1 MFGFYRFAAV
11 SPILKVAD
19 TAFNT
24 EEIIKSAKAAV
35 SNGAAF
41 VVFPELCITGYTCS
55 DLFHQELLLQNST
68 RALLKI
74 AESFKD
80 SDAVIAVGLPL
91 RLFGRLYNCAAF
103 VQRGRVVAITPKI
116 HLPNQRE
123 FYEKRHF
130 SSGRDLLRGACGAS
144 AGNAAGAVTCTI
156 EGVGEVPITN
166 FFTVKG
172 RGTSSAV
179 DGCTSTANCASDN
192 DTCVVNDNGSEV
204 RIGVELCEDLWTPAP
219 PSGELALAGANVIV
233 NLSASD
239 ALVGKC
245 DYRRN
250 LVMNQSARCM
260 AAYVYAS
267 AGVHESTTDMVFSGH
282 LMVAENGSM
291 IAESKPF
298 SRETEI
304 VYADIDVER
313 LNMQRL
319 SEGSFHDFDSRSF
332 YARAATFDG
341 LRACDALQYR
351 FVSPMPFVPGSPETR
366 DQSCTEIFSI
376 QCAGLAKR
384 LEASQSKRAV
394 IGLSGGL
401 DSTLALLVVAETF
414 KLLKRPALEILALT
428 MPGFGTTNRTKN
440 NAVELAKLLGVELRT
455 VDIQKA
461 CLQHFDDIGHDPQKL
476 DVTYE
481 NVQARER
488 TQILMDIANSVG
500 GIVIGTGDL
509 SEIALGWSTYN
520 ADHMSMYAVNC
531 DIPKTLV
538 RHIVSWYADK
548 SVAHLET
555 REDTAHLEACR
566 KTALFETGENVAHL
580 DSIASAQSSNMA
592 SLAEVLRDILDTPV
606 SPELLPA
613 DNNGQIAQKTESILG
628 AYEIHDFFLYH
639 FAKYGATPEKLLFL
653 AKYAFAG
660 KFSDE
665 EIEKALTVFV
675 RRFFTQQFKRSCI
688 PDGPKVG
695 TISLSPRADWRMP
708 SDASF
713 ADWL

>member
-1 MFGFYRFAAV
+1 MFRFYRFACV
-11 SPILKVAD
+11 STVLKVAD
-19 TAFNT
+19 TAYNT
-24 EEIIKSAKAAV
+24 EEIIKSAKIAA

-68 RALLKI
+68 HALVRIADALK
-74 AESFKD
+74 E

-91 RLFGRLYNCAAF
+91 RIYGRLYNCAAF
-103 VQRGRVVAITPKI
+103 VQHGRVVAITPKI

-144 AGNAAGAVTCTI
+144 AGSAASIVKCAI
-156 EGVGEVPITN
+156 EGAGEVPVTN
-166 FFTVKG
+166 FITVKG
-172 RGTSSAV
+172 A
-179 DGCTSTANCASDN
+179 
-192 DTCVVNDNGSEV
+192 GSEV

-239 ALVGKC
+239 ALVGKR

-282 LMVAENGSM
+282 LMIAENGSM
-291 IAESKPF
+291 LAESRPF

-304 VYADIDVER
+304 VYADVDVER

-319 SEGSFHDFDSRSF
+319 SEGSFQDFDSRAII
-332 YARAATFDG
+332 ARAATLDC
-341 LRACDALQYR
+341 LRGCDTLQFRY
-351 FVSPMPFVPGSPETR
+351 VSPTPFVPGNTETR
-366 DQSCTEIFSI
+366 DTSCTEIFNI

-384 LEASQSKRAV
+384 LEATCSKRAV

-414 KLLKRPALEILALT
+414 KLLNRPAKEILALT
-428 MPGFGTTNRTKN
+428 MPGFGTTHRTRN

-461 CLQHFDDIGHDPQKL
+461 CLQHFADIGHDPQKL

-488 TQILMDIANSVG
+488 TQILMDIANSEG

-538 RHIVSWYADK
+538 RHIVSWYADRAVQNLYQTGAE
-548 SVAHLET
+548 SIPNQTGTHLET
-555 REDTAHLEACR
+555 RKKGAE
-566 KTALFETGENVAHL
+566 
-580 DSIASAQSSNMA
+580 
-592 SLAEVLRDILDTPV
+592 LAAVLRDILDTPV

-613 DNNGQIAQKTESILG
+613 DSSGQIVQKTECILG
-628 AYEIHDFFLYH
+628 AYELHDFFLYH
-639 FAKYGATPEKLLFL
+639 FAKYGAAPEKLRYL
-653 AKYAFAG
+653 AKYAFANRHT
-660 KFSDE
+660 DE
-665 EIEKALTVFV
+665 EIDKALAVFI

-708 SDASF
+708 SDASCS
-713 ADWL
+713 DWT

>member
-24 EEIIKSAKAAV
+24 EEIIKSAKIAV

-55 DLFHQELLLQNST
+55 DLFHQELLLQNSS

-91 RLFGRLYNCAAF
+91 RMLGRLYNCAAF
-103 VQRGRVVAITPKI
+103 VQRGKLIAVTPKI

-144 AGNAAGAVTCTI
+144 AGNGAGAVMCTI
-156 EGVGEVPITN
+156 DGVGEVPVTN
-166 FFTVKG
+166 FFTVKEC
-172 RGTSSAV
+172 GTSSAV
-179 DGCTSTANCASDN
+179 DGCASVDGADAANCG
-192 DTCVVNDNGSEV
+192 GSEV
-204 RIGVELCEDLWTPAP
+204 RIGVELCEDLWTPMP

-239 ALVGKC
+239 ALVGKR

-282 LMVAENGSM
+282 LMIAENGSM
-291 IAESKPF
+291 IAENKPF

-304 VYADIDVER
+304 VYADVDVER

-319 SEGSFHDFDSRSF
+319 SEGSFQDFDSRSF
-332 YARAATFDG
+332 YARAASFEC
-341 LRACDALQYR
+341 LHPLEKLQYR
-351 FVSPMPFVPGSPETR
+351 FVSPMPFVPGSQETR
-366 DQSCTEIFSI
+366 DQSCTEIFNI

-384 LEASQSKRAV
+384 LEASHSKRAV

-414 KLLKRPALEILALT
+414 KLLDRPASEILALT
-428 MPGFGTTNRTKN
+428 MPGFGTTKRTKN
-440 NAVELAKLLGVELRT
+440 NAVELAKLLGVELCT

-488 TQILMDIANSVG
+488 TQILMDIANSEG

-538 RHIVSWYADK
+538 RHIVNWYADRANFFVENK
-548 SVAHLET
+548 TAAANAAVSTAAGDAADLFAANENAAHL
-555 REDTAHLEACR
+555 AA
-566 KTALFETGENVAHL
+566 
-580 DSIASAQSSNMA
+580 
-592 SLAEVLRDILDTPV
+592 VLRDILDTPV

-639 FAKYGATPEKLLFL
+639 FAKYGASPEKLLFL

-660 KFSDE
+660 KFTDE
-665 EIEKALTVFV
+665 AIEKALAVFV

-713 ADWL
+713 TDWLK

>member
-1 MFGFYRFAAV
+1 MFGFYRFACV
-11 SPILKVAD
+11 SPVLKVAD
-19 TAFNT
+19 TAYNT
-24 EEIIKSAKAAV
+24 EEIIRSAKIAA

-68 RALLKI
+68 RSLLKI
-74 AESFKD
+74 AESLKD
-80 SDAVIAVGLPL
+80 CDAVIAVGLPF
-91 RLFGRLYNCAAF
+91 RIFGRLYNCAAF
-103 VQRGRVVAITPKI
+103 VQRGKVIAVTPKI

-130 SSGRDLLRGACGAS
+130 SSGRDLLCGV
-144 AGNAAGAVTCTI
+144 AGNGCAPLRCLI
-156 EGVGEVPITN
+156 EGTGEVPITN
-166 FFTVKG
+166 FITVKG
-172 RGTSSAV
+172 SAS
-179 DGCTSTANCASDN
+179 CNS
-192 DTCVVNDNGSEV
+192 GSEV

-239 ALVGKC
+239 ALVGKR

-282 LMVAENGSM
+282 LMIAENGSM
-291 IAESKPF
+291 LAESKPF

-304 VYADIDVER
+304 VYADVDVER

-319 SEGSFHDFDSRSF
+319 SEGSFQDFDSRAII
-332 YARAATFDG
+332 ARVATLDG
-341 LRACDALQYR
+341 LRACDTLQYR
-351 FVSPMPFVPGSPETR
+351 FVSPTPFVPGNIETR
-366 DQSCTEIFSI
+366 DVSCTEIFNI

-384 LEASQSKRAV
+384 LEATRSKRAV

-414 KLLKRPALEILALT
+414 KLLNRPAKEILALT
-428 MPGFGTTNRTKN
+428 MPGFGTTKRTKN

-461 CLQHFDDIGHDPQKL
+461 CRQHFNDIGHDPQKL

-488 TQILMDIANSVG
+488 TQILMDIANSEG

-538 RHIVSWYADK
+538 RHIVSWYADR
-548 SVAHLET
+548 SAHLESC
-555 REDTAHLEACR
+555 ENGA
-566 KTALFETGENVAHL
+566 ALA
-580 DSIASAQSSNMA
+580 A
-592 SLAEVLRDILDTPV
+592 VLKDVLDTPV

-613 DNNGQIAQKTESILG
+613 DSSGQIAQKTESILG
-628 AYEIHDFFLYH
+628 AYELHDFFLYH
-639 FAKYGATPEKLLFL
+639 FAKYGASPEKLRYL
-653 AKYAFAG
+653 AKYAFNVQHT
-660 KFSDE
+660 DE
-665 EIEKALTVFV
+665 EIDKALAVFI

-708 SDASF
+708 SDAS
-713 ADWL
+713 ASDWI

>member
-24 EEIIKSAKAAV
+24 EEIIKSANIAV

-55 DLFHQELLLQNST
+55 DLFHQELLLQNSS

-130 SSGRDLLRGACGAS
+130 SSGRDLLRGACGAV
-144 AGNAAGAVTCTI
+144 GNAAGAVKCAI
-156 EGVGEVPITN
+156 EGVGEVPVTN
-166 FFTVKG
+166 FFMVK
-172 RGTSSAV
+172 
-179 DGCTSTANCASDN
+179 
-192 DTCVVNDNGSEV
+192 GSEV
-204 RIGVELCEDLWTPAP
+204 RVGVELCEDLWTPAP
-219 PSGELALAGANVIV
+219 PSGELALAGANVVV

-239 ALVGKC
+239 TLVGKR

-260 AAYVYAS
+260 AAYVSAS
-267 AGVHESTTDMVFSGH
+267 AGVHESTIDMFFSGH

-304 VYADIDVER
+304 VYADVDVER

-319 SEGSFHDFDSRSF
+319 SEGSFQDFDSCSF
-332 YARAATFDG
+332 YARAASFEG
-341 LRACDALQYR
+341 LRPLEKLQYR
-351 FVSPMPFVPGSPETR
+351 FVSPMPFVPGSIETR
-366 DQSCTEIFSI
+366 DQSCTEIFNI

-384 LEASQSKRAV
+384 LEASHSKRAV

-414 KLLKRPALEILALT
+414 KLLNRQASEILALT
-428 MPGFGTTNRTKN
+428 MPGFGTTKRTKN

-461 CLQHFDDIGHDPQKL
+461 CLQHFNDIGHDPQKL

-538 RHIVSWYADK
+538 RHIVSWYADRAQDFVA
-548 SVAHLET
+548 STAVGNAAHL
-555 REDTAHLEACR
+555 AA
-566 KTALFETGENVAHL
+566 
-580 DSIASAQSSNMA
+580 
-592 SLAEVLRDILDTPV
+592 VLRDILDTPV

-660 KFSDE
+660 KFTDE
-665 EIEKALTVFV
+665 EIEKALAVFV

-713 ADWL
+713 ADWI

>member
-1 MFGFYRFAAV
+1 MFGFYRFACV
-11 SPILKVAD
+11 SPVLKVAD
-19 TAFNT
+19 TAYNT
-24 EEIIKSAKAAV
+24 EEIIRSAKIAA

-41 VVFPELCITGYTCS
+41 VVFPELCITGYTCG

-68 RALLKI
+68 RALVRIADALK
-74 AESFKD
+74 E

-91 RLFGRLYNCAAF
+91 RIFGRLYNCAAF
-103 VQRGRVVAITPKI
+103 VQHGRIVAITPKI
-116 HLPNQRE
+116 HMPNQRE

-130 SSGRDLLRGACGAS
+130 SSGRDLLRGTRDVS
-144 AGNAAGAVTCTI
+144 AGNSAVVVTCFI
-156 EGVGEVPITN
+156 EGAGEVPVTN
-166 FFTVKG
+166 FITVRG
-172 RGTSSAV
+172 R
-179 DGCTSTANCASDN
+179 ASDN
-192 DTCVVNDNGSEV
+192 SNCVSCSDGSEV
-204 RIGVELCEDLWTPAP
+204 RVGVELCEDLWTSAP

-239 ALVGKC
+239 ALVGKR

-282 LMVAENGSM
+282 LMIAENGSM
-291 IAESKPF
+291 LAESRAF

-304 VYADIDVER
+304 VYADVDVER

-319 SEGSFHDFDSRSF
+319 SEGSFQDFDSRAII
-332 YARAATFDG
+332 ARAATLDN
-341 LRACDALQYR
+341 LHACDTLQYR
-351 FVSPMPFVPGSPETR
+351 YVSSTPFVPGNTEIR
-366 DQSCTEIFSI
+366 DTSCTEIFNI

-384 LEASQSKRAV
+384 LEATRSKRAV

-414 KLLKRPALEILALT
+414 KLLNRPAKEILALT
-428 MPGFGTTNRTKN
+428 MPGFGTTNRTRN
-440 NAVELAKLLGVELRT
+440 NAVELAKLLGVELST
-455 VDIQKA
+455 VDLQKA
-461 CLQHFDDIGHDPQKL
+461 CLQHFADIGHDPQKL

-488 TQILMDIANSVG
+488 TQILMDIANSEG

-538 RHIVSWYADK
+538 RHIVRWYADRAIHNP
-548 SVAHLET
+548 SET
-555 REDTAHLEACR
+555 GAELSPSETGTHLEAR
-566 KTALFETGENVAHL
+566 EKGAE
-580 DSIASAQSSNMA
+580 
-592 SLAEVLRDILDTPV
+592 LAAVLRDILDTPV

-613 DNNGQIAQKTESILG
+613 DSSGQIAQKTESILG
-628 AYEIHDFFLYH
+628 AYELHDFFLYH
-639 FAKYGATPEKLLFL
+639 FAKYGAAPEKLRYL
-653 AKYAFAG
+653 AKYAFKG
-660 KFSDE
+660 KHTDE
-665 EIEKALTVFV
+665 EIDKALAVFL

-708 SDASF
+708 SDASCN
-713 ADWL
+713 DWA

>member
-1 MFGFYRFAAV
+1 MFGFYRFACV
-11 SPILKVAD
+11 SPVLKVAD
-19 TAFNT
+19 TAYNT
-24 EEIIKSAKAAV
+24 EEIIRSAKIAA

-68 RALLKI
+68 QALLKI
-74 AESFKD
+74 AEALKD

-91 RLFGRLYNCAAF
+91 RIFGRLYNCAAF
-103 VQRGRVVAITPKI
+103 VQRGKVIAVTPKI

-130 SSGRDLLRGACGAS
+130 SSGRDLLRGD
-144 AGNAAGAVTCTI
+144 AGNGCAPLRCFI
-156 EGVGEVPITN
+156 EGAGEVPITN
-166 FFTVKG
+166 FITVKG
-172 RGTSSAV
+172 G
-179 DGCTSTANCASDN
+179 ASCN
-192 DTCVVNDNGSEV
+192 SGSEV

-219 PSGELALAGANVIV
+219 PSGKLALAGANVIV

-239 ALVGKC
+239 ALVGKR

-282 LMVAENGSM
+282 LMIAENGSM
-291 IAESKPF
+291 LTESKPF

-304 VYADIDVER
+304 VYADVDVER

-319 SEGSFHDFDSRSF
+319 SEGSFQDFDSRAII
-332 YARAATFDG
+332 ARAATLEC
-341 LRACDALQYR
+341 LRDCDTLQYR
-351 FVSPMPFVPGSPETR
+351 FVSPTPFVPGSTETR
-366 DQSCTEIFSI
+366 DVSCTEIFNI

-384 LEASQSKRAV
+384 LEATRSKRAV

-401 DSTLALLVVAETF
+401 DSTLALLVVAKTF
-414 KLLKRPALEILALT
+414 KLLNRPAKEILALT
-428 MPGFGTTNRTKN
+428 MPGFGTTNRTRN

-461 CLQHFDDIGHDPQKL
+461 CLQHFADIGHDPQKL

-488 TQILMDIANSVG
+488 TQILMDIANSEG

-538 RHIVSWYADK
+538 RHIVSWYADRAIHNP
-548 SVAHLET
+548 SETGAHLET
-555 REDTAHLEACR
+555 REKGA
-566 KTALFETGENVAHL
+566 ALA
-580 DSIASAQSSNMA
+580 A
-592 SLAEVLRDILDTPV
+592 VLRDILDTPV

-613 DNNGQIAQKTESILG
+613 DSSGQIAQKTESILG
-628 AYEIHDFFLYH
+628 AYELHDFFLYH
-639 FAKYGATPEKLLFL
+639 FAKYGASPEKLRYL
-653 AKYAFAG
+653 AKHAFANRH
-660 KFSDE
+660 SDE
-665 EIEKALTVFV
+665 EIDKALAVFI

-708 SDASF
+708 SDASVS
-713 ADWL
+713 DWL

>member
-24 EEIIKSAKAAV
+24 EEIIKSANIAV

-41 VVFPELCITGYTCS
+41 VVFPELCITGYTCG

-74 AESFKD
+74 AKAFAD

-91 RLFGRLYNCAAF
+91 RIMGRLYNCAAF
-103 VQRGRVVAITPKI
+103 LQRGRVVAITPKI

-130 SSGRDLLRGACGAS
+130 SSGRDLLRGACGTA
-144 AGNAAGAVTCTI
+144 ANGNAAGALMCAI
-156 EGVGEVPITN
+156 EGVGEVPVTN

-172 RGTSSAV
+172 RETSDAIRNCAGAANSE
-179 DGCTSTANCASDN
+179 GFANCAECD
-192 DTCVVNDNGSEV
+192 GSEV
-204 RIGVELCEDLWTPAP
+204 RVGVELCEDLWTPAP

-239 ALVGKC
+239 ALVGKR

-282 LMVAENGSM
+282 LMIAENGSM
-291 IAESKPF
+291 LAESKPF

-304 VYADIDVER
+304 VYADVDVER

-319 SEGSFHDFDSRSF
+319 SEGSFQDFDSRSF
-332 YARAATFDG
+332 YVRAASFEG
-341 LRACDALQYR
+341 LRPLEKLQYR
-351 FVSPMPFVPGSPETR
+351 FVSPTPFVPGSIETR
-366 DQSCTEIFSI
+366 DQSCTEIFNI

-384 LEASQSKRAV
+384 LEASHSNRAV

-414 KLLKRPALEILALT
+414 KLLNRSASEILALT
-428 MPGFGTTNRTKN
+428 MPGFGTTKRTKN
-440 NAVELAKLLGVELRT
+440 NAVELAELLGVELRT

-461 CLQHFDDIGHDPQKL
+461 CLQHFNDIGHDPQKL

-538 RHIVSWYADK
+538 RHIVAWYADK
-548 SVAHLET
+548 SA
-555 REDTAHLEACR
+555 AHLEAC
-566 KTALFETGENVAHL
+566 ENNAHL
-580 DSIASAQSSNMA
+580 AA
-592 SLAEVLRDILDTPV
+592 VLRDILDTPV

-613 DNNGQIAQKTESILG
+613 DNNGQISQKTESILG

-639 FAKYGATPEKLLFL
+639 FAKYGATPQKLLFL

-660 KFSDE
+660 KFTDE
-665 EIEKALTVFV
+665 EIEKALAVFV

-713 ADWL
+713 ADWAR

>member
-1 MFGFYRFAAV
+1 MFGFYRFASV

-19 TAFNT
+19 TDFNT
-24 EEIIKSAKAAV
+24 EEIIRCGKDAV
-35 SNGAAF
+35 NNGAAF

-55 DLFHQELLLQNST
+55 DLFHQELLLQKSLG
-68 RALLKI
+68 ALSRI
-74 AESFKD
+74 AEAFAD
-80 SDAVIAVGLPL
+80 TRAVIAVGLPL
-91 RLFGRLYNCAAF
+91 RMFGKLYNCAAF
-103 VQRGRVVAITPKI
+103 LQQGKLVAVTPKI

-130 SSGRDLLRGACGAS
+130 SSGRDLLQTTT
-144 AGNAAGAVTCTI
+144 AGAVMCPI
-156 EGVGEVPITN
+156 EGFGNVPVTN
-166 FFTVKG
+166 FFTVK
-172 RGTSSAV
+172 
-179 DGCTSTANCASDN
+179 D
-192 DTCVVNDNGSEV
+192 SEIRV
-204 RIGVELCEDLWTPAP
+204 GVELCEDLWTPMP

-239 ALVGKC
+239 ALVGKR
-245 DYRRN
+245 DYRRD
-250 LVMNQSARCM
+250 LVKNQSARCM
-260 AAYVYAS
+260 AAYVYSS

-282 LMVAENGSM
+282 LMIAENGSLL
-291 IAESKPF
+291 AESKPF
-298 SRETEI
+298 NRESEI
-304 VYADIDVER
+304 VYADVDVQR

-319 SEGSFHDFDSRSF
+319 SEGSFQDYDSRCV
-332 YARAATFDG
+332 YARAASFESLLPLDK
-341 LRACDALQYR
+341 LQYR
-351 FVSPMPFVPGSPETR
+351 YVSPTPFVPGSIESR
-366 DQSCTEIFSI
+366 DKSCTEIFSI

-384 LEASQSKRAV
+384 LEAAHSKHAV

-414 KLLKRPALEILALT
+414 KLLKRPASEILALT
-428 MPGFGTTNRTKN
+428 MPGFGTTKRTKS
-440 NAVELAKLLGVELRT
+440 NAVKLAELLGTELRT

-461 CLQHFDDIGHDPQKL
+461 CLQHFEDIGHDPQKL

-488 TQILMDIANSVG
+488 TQILMDIANNEG

-538 RHIVSWYADK
+538 RHIVDWYADNSGTELK
-548 SVAHLET
+548 A
-555 REDTAHLEACR
+555 
-566 KTALFETGENVAHL
+566 
-580 DSIASAQSSNMA
+580 
-592 SLAEVLRDILDTPV
+592 VLKDILDTPV

-613 DNNGQIAQKTESILG
+613 DANGQIAQKTESILG
-628 AYEIHDFFLYH
+628 AYEIHDFYLYH
-639 FAKYGATPEKLLFL
+639 FAKYGATPEKMLFL
-653 AKYAFAG
+653 AKYAFNG
-660 KFSDE
+660 KYSDE
-665 EIEKALTVFV
+665 ELEKALTVFV

-713 ADWL
+713 GSWLN

>member
-24 EEIIKSAKAAV
+24 EEIIKSANIAV

-74 AESFKD
+74 AESFAD

-91 RLFGRLYNCAAF
+91 RIMGRLYNCAAF

-123 FYEKRHF
+123 FYEKRYF
-130 SSGRDLLRGACGAS
+130 SSGRDLLREALGAS
-144 AGNAAGAVTCTI
+144 AGNVAGAVMCTI
-156 EGVGEVPITN
+156 EGVGEVPVTN

-172 RGTSSAV
+172 
-179 DGCTSTANCASDN
+179 D
-192 DTCVVNDNGSEV
+192 GSEV
-204 RIGVELCEDLWTPAP
+204 RIGVELCEDLWTPMP

-239 ALVGKC
+239 ALVGKR

-282 LMVAENGSM
+282 LMIAENGSM

-298 SRETEI
+298 SRFTEI
-304 VYADIDVER
+304 VYADVDVER

-319 SEGSFHDFDSRSF
+319 SEGSFQDFDSRSF
-332 YARAATFDG
+332 YARAASFEG
-341 LRACDALQYR
+341 LRPLEKLQYR
-351 FVSPMPFVPGSPETR
+351 FVSPMPFVPGSQETR
-366 DQSCTEIFSI
+366 DQSCTEIFNI

-384 LEASQSKRAV
+384 LDASHSKRAV

-414 KLLKRPALEILALT
+414 KLLKRPASEILALT
-428 MPGFGTTNRTKN
+428 MPGFGTTKRTKN

-488 TQILMDIANSVG
+488 TQILMDIANSEG

-538 RHIVSWYADK
+538 RHIVSWYADR
-548 SVAHLET
+548 AHDFFAVIPARHSGLRAGTLPESMNET
-555 REDTAHLEACR
+555 ATHLA
-566 KTALFETGENVAHL
+566 A
-580 DSIASAQSSNMA
+580 
-592 SLAEVLRDILDTPV
+592 VLRDILDTPV

-639 FAKYGATPEKLLFL
+639 FAKYGATPQKLLFL
-653 AKYAFAG
+653 AKYAFAD
-660 KFSDE
+660 KFTDDALK
-665 EIEKALTVFV
+665 KALAVFV

-713 ADWL
+713 ADWI

>member
-24 EEIIKSAKAAV
+24 EEIIKSANIAV

-55 DLFHQELLLQNST
+55 DLFHQELLLQNSS

-103 VQRGRVVAITPKI
+103 VQRGRVVAVTPKI

-144 AGNAAGAVTCTI
+144 AGNVAGAVTCAI

-179 DGCTSTANCASDN
+179 DGCTSDDCAEVANCD
-192 DTCVVNDNGSEV
+192 GFEV

-239 ALVGKC
+239 ALVGKR

-304 VYADIDVER
+304 IYADIDVER

-319 SEGSFHDFDSRSF
+319 SEGSFQDFDSRSY

-384 LEASQSKRAV
+384 LEASHSKRAV

-440 NAVELAKLLGVELRT
+440 NAVELAKLLGVELQT
-455 VDIQKA
+455 VSIKDA
-461 CLQHFDDIGHDPQKL
+461 CLQHFKDIGHDPQKL

-500 GIVIGTGDL
+500 GIVVGTGDL

-538 RHIVSWYADK
+538 RHIVIWYADNSLK
-548 SVAHLET
+548 FCLDA
-555 REDTAHLEACR
+555 
-566 KTALFETGENVAHL
+566 KTAMELKNVL
-580 DSIASAQSSNMA
+580 Y
-592 SLAEVLRDILDTPV
+592 DILDTPV

-639 FAKYGATPEKLLFL
+639 FAKYGATPKKLLFL

-660 KFSDE
+660 KFNDE
-665 EIEKALTVFV
+665 ELEKALAVFV
-675 RRFFTQQFKRSCI
+675 HRFFTQQFKRSCI

>member
-1 MFGFYRFAAV
+1 MFGFYRFASVA
-11 SPILKVAD
+11 PTLKVAD
-19 TAFNT
+19 TANNT
-24 EEIIKSAKAAV
+24 AEIIRCATEAV
-35 SNGAAF
+35 KNEAAF

-55 DLFHQELLLQNST
+55 DLFHQELLLKKSVESL
-68 RALLKI
+68 RKI
-74 AESFKD
+74 ADAFAD

-91 RLFGRLYNCAAF
+91 RMFGCLYNCAAF
-103 VQRGRVVAITPKI
+103 VQRGNLVAVTPKI

-130 SSGRDLLRGACGAS
+130 SSGRDLLRGALNGA
-144 AGNAAGAVTCTI
+144 APVCPVDGFGD
-156 EGVGEVPITN
+156 VPVTN
-166 FFTVKG
+166 FFTVKE
-172 RGTSSAV
+172 
-179 DGCTSTANCASDN
+179 
-192 DTCVVNDNGSEV
+192 NGSEIRV
-204 RIGVELCEDLWTPAP
+204 GVELCEDLWTAVP
-219 PSGELALAGANVIV
+219 PSGELALAGANVIL

-239 ALVGKC
+239 ALVGKY

-282 LMVAENGSM
+282 LMIAENGSM
-291 IAESKPF
+291 IAENKQF
-298 SRETEI
+298 NRESEI
-304 VYADIDVER
+304 IYADVDVER

-319 SEGSFHDFDSRSF
+319 SEGSFQDFDSRGF
-332 YARAATFDG
+332 YARAASFEN
-341 LRACDALQYR
+341 LRSIDSLKYR
-351 FVSPMPFVPGSPETR
+351 YVCPTPFVPGNIETR
-366 DQSCTEIFSI
+366 DKSCTEIFNI

-384 LEASQSKRAV
+384 LEASHSARAV

-414 KLLKRPALEILALT
+414 KLLKRPSNEILALT
-428 MPGFGTTNRTKN
+428 MPGFGTTKRTKN
-440 NAVELAKLLGVELRT
+440 NAVTLAELLGVELRT

-461 CLQHFDDIGHDPQKL
+461 CLQHFADIGHDPKTL
-476 DVTYE
+476 NVTYE

-488 TQILMDIANSVG
+488 TQILMDIANSEG

-538 RHIVSWYADK
+538 RHIVDWYADN
-548 SVAHLET
+548 S
-555 REDTAHLEACR
+555 
-566 KTALFETGENVAHL
+566 G
-580 DSIASAQSSNMA
+580 
-592 SLAEVLRDILDTPV
+592 AELKAVLKDILDTPV

-613 DNNGQIAQKTESILG
+613 DANGQIAQKTESILG
-628 AYEIHDFFLYH
+628 AYEIHDFYLYH
-639 FAKYGATPEKLLFL
+639 FAKYGAAPEKLLFL

-660 KFSDE
+660 KYSDE
-665 EIEKALTVFV
+665 ELKKALTVFV

-708 SDASF
+708 SDSSF
-713 ADWL
+713 SDWL

>member
-1 MFGFYRFAAV
+1 MFGFYRFACV
-11 SPILKVAD
+11 SPVLKVAD
-19 TAFNT
+19 TAYNT
-24 EEIIKSAKAAV
+24 EEIIRSAKIAA

-68 RALLKI
+68 RALVRIADALK
-74 AESFKD
+74 E

-91 RLFGRLYNCAAF
+91 RIFGRLYNCAAF
-103 VQRGRVVAITPKI
+103 VQHGRVVAITPKI

-130 SSGRDLLRGACGAS
+130 SSGRDLLRGD
-144 AGNAAGAVTCTI
+144 AGNGCAPLRCLI
-156 EGVGEVPITN
+156 EGAGEVPVTN
-166 FFTVKG
+166 FFTVK
-172 RGTSSAV
+172 
-179 DGCTSTANCASDN
+179 
-192 DTCVVNDNGSEV
+192 GSEV

-239 ALVGKC
+239 ALVGKR

-282 LMVAENGSM
+282 LMIAENGSM
-291 IAESKPF
+291 LAESKPF

-304 VYADIDVER
+304 VYADVDVER

-319 SEGSFHDFDSRSF
+319 SEGSFQDFDSRAII
-332 YARAATFDG
+332 ARAATLEG
-341 LRACDALQYR
+341 LRDCDMLQYR
-351 FVSPMPFVPGSPETR
+351 FVSPTPFVPGSTETR
-366 DQSCTEIFSI
+366 DASCTEIFNI

-384 LEASQSKRAV
+384 LEASHSKRAV

-401 DSTLALLVVAETF
+401 DSTLALLVVTETF
-414 KLLKRPALEILALT
+414 KLLNRPAKEILALT
-428 MPGFGTTNRTKN
+428 MPGFGTTKRTRN

-461 CLQHFDDIGHDPQKL
+461 CLQHFADIGHDPRKL

-488 TQILMDIANSVG
+488 TQILMDIANSEG

-531 DIPKTLV
+531 DVPKTLV
-538 RHIVSWYADK
+538 RHIVNWYADRAVRDPNQTGAE
-548 SVAHLET
+548 SIPNQTAANLET
-555 REDTAHLEACR
+555 
-566 KTALFETGENVAHL
+566 
-580 DSIASAQSSNMA
+580 SNKA
-592 SLAEVLRDILDTPV
+592 SLAAVLRDILDTPV

-613 DNNGQIAQKTESILG
+613 DSSGQIAQKTESILG
-628 AYEIHDFFLYH
+628 AYELHDFFLYR
-639 FAKYGATPEKLLFL
+639 FAKYGAHPEKLRYL
-653 AKYAFAG
+653 AKYAFANRH
-660 KFSDE
+660 SDE
-665 EIEKALTVFV
+665 EIDKALAVFI

-708 SDASF
+708 SDASSG
-713 ADWL
+713 DWFKEV

>member
-1 MFGFYRFAAV
+1 MFGFYRFVCV
-11 SPILKVAD
+11 SPVLKVAD
-19 TAFNT
+19 TAYNT
-24 EEIIKSAKAAV
+24 EEIIRSAKIAA

-41 VVFPELCITGYTCS
+41 VVFPELCITGYTCG
-55 DLFHQELLLQNST
+55 DLFHQELLLQNSI
-68 RALLKI
+68 RSLVRI
-74 AESFKD
+74 AEALKD

-91 RLFGRLYNCAAF
+91 RIMGRLYNCAAF

-130 SSGRDLLRGACGAS
+130 SSGRDLLRGAYGALVGND
-144 AGNAAGAVTCTI
+144 AGVVKCVI
-156 EGVGEVPITN
+156 EGAGEIPITN
-166 FFTVKG
+166 FITVKG
-172 RGTSSAV
+172 A
-179 DGCTSTANCASDN
+179 
-192 DTCVVNDNGSEV
+192 GSEV

-282 LMVAENGSM
+282 LMIAENGSM
-291 IAESKPF
+291 LAESKPF

-304 VYADIDVER
+304 VYADVDVER

-319 SEGSFHDFDSRSF
+319 SEGSFQDFDSRAII
-332 YARAATFDG
+332 ARAATLDG
-341 LRACDALQYR
+341 LRACDTLQYR
-351 FVSPMPFVPGSPETR
+351 FVSPTPFVPGNIETR
-366 DQSCTEIFSI
+366 DVSCTEIFNI

-384 LEASQSKRAV
+384 LEATRSKRAV

-414 KLLKRPALEILALT
+414 KLLNRPAKEILALT
-428 MPGFGTTNRTKN
+428 MPGFGTTKRTKN

-461 CLQHFDDIGHDPQKL
+461 CLQHFTDIGHDPQKL

-488 TQILMDIANSVG
+488 TQILMDIANSEG

-538 RHIVSWYADK
+538 RHIVSWYADR
-548 SVAHLET
+548 SGAESIPNQN
-555 REDTAHLEACR
+555 
-566 KTALFETGENVAHL
+566 GAHL
-580 DSIASAQSSNMA
+580 DAGEKANLASGEKGAA
-592 SLAEVLRDILDTPV
+592 LAAVLRDILDTPV

-613 DNNGQIAQKTESILG
+613 DSSGQIAQKTESILG

-639 FAKYGATPEKLLFL
+639 FAKYGATPEKLRYL
-653 AKYAFAG
+653 AKYAFNG
-660 KFSDE
+660 QHTDE
-665 EIEKALTVFV
+665 EIDKALAVFI

-708 SDASF
+708 SDAS
-713 ADWL
+713 ASDWI

>member
-1 MFGFYRFAAV
+1 MFGFYRFACV
-11 SPILKVAD
+11 SPVLKVAD
-19 TAFNT
+19 TAYNT
-24 EEIIKSAKAAV
+24 EEIIRSAKIAA

-68 RALLKI
+68 RALVRIADALK
-74 AESFKD
+74 E

-91 RLFGRLYNCAAF
+91 RIFGRLYNCAAF
-103 VQRGRVVAITPKI
+103 VQHGCVVAITPKI

-144 AGNAAGAVTCTI
+144 AGNSAGAVTCFI
-156 EGVGEVPITN
+156 EGAGEVPITN
-166 FFTVKG
+166 FITVRG
-172 RGTSSAV
+172 RASGNP
-179 DGCTSTANCASDN
+179 NCIS
-192 DTCVVNDNGSEV
+192 CSEGSEV

-239 ALVGKC
+239 ALVGKR

-282 LMVAENGSM
+282 LMIAENGSM
-291 IAESKPF
+291 LAESKPF

-304 VYADIDVER
+304 VYADVDVER

-319 SEGSFHDFDSRSF
+319 SEGSFQDFDSRAII
-332 YARAATFDG
+332 ARAATLDC
-341 LRACDALQYR
+341 LRGCDTLQFRY
-351 FVSPMPFVPGSPETR
+351 VSPTPFVPGNTETR
-366 DQSCTEIFSI
+366 DTSCTEIFNI

-384 LEASQSKRAV
+384 LEATRSKRAV

-414 KLLKRPALEILALT
+414 KLLKRPAKEILALT
-428 MPGFGTTNRTKN
+428 MPGFGTTHRTRN

-455 VDIQKA
+455 IDIQKA
-461 CLQHFDDIGHDPQKL
+461 CLQHFVDIGHDPQKL

-488 TQILMDIANSVG
+488 TQILMDIANSEG

-538 RHIVSWYADK
+538 RHIVRWYADR
-548 SVAHLET
+548 SVQNLNQIGAESIPNQTAANLET
-555 REDTAHLEACR
+555 REKGAE
-566 KTALFETGENVAHL
+566 
-580 DSIASAQSSNMA
+580 
-592 SLAEVLRDILDTPV
+592 LAAVLRDILDTPV

-613 DNNGQIAQKTESILG
+613 DSNGQIAQKTECILG
-628 AYEIHDFFLYH
+628 AYELHDFFLYH
-639 FAKYGATPEKLLFL
+639 FAKYGAAPEKIRYL
-653 AKYAFAG
+653 AKYAFKG
-660 KFSDE
+660 KHTDE
-665 EIEKALTVFV
+665 GIDKALAVFIS
-675 RRFFTQQFKRSCI
+675 RFFTQQFKRSCI

-713 ADWL
+713 GDWLKEI

>member
-1 MFGFYRFAAV
+1 MFGFYRFACV
-11 SPILKVAD
+11 SPVLKVAD
-19 TAFNT
+19 TAYNT
-24 EEIIKSAKAAV
+24 EEIIRSAKIAA

-68 RALLKI
+68 RALVRIADALK
-74 AESFKD
+74 E

-91 RLFGRLYNCAAF
+91 RIFGRLYNCAAF
-103 VQRGRVVAITPKI
+103 VQHGRVVAITPKI

-144 AGNAAGAVTCTI
+144 AGNSAGAVTCFI
-156 EGVGEVPITN
+156 EGAGEVPITN
-166 FFTVKG
+166 YITVKG
-172 RGTSSAV
+172 
-179 DGCTSTANCASDN
+179 CASCSD
-192 DTCVVNDNGSEV
+192 GSEV
-204 RIGVELCEDLWTPAP
+204 RVGVELCEDLWTPAP

-239 ALVGKC
+239 ALVGKR

-282 LMVAENGSM
+282 LMIAENGSM
-291 IAESKPF
+291 LAESKPF
-298 SRETEI
+298 SRGTEI
-304 VYADIDVER
+304 VYADVDVER

-319 SEGSFHDFDSRSF
+319 SEGSFQDFDSRAII
-332 YARAATFDG
+332 ARAATLDC
-341 LRACDALQYR
+341 LRGCDTLQYR
-351 FVSPMPFVPGSPETR
+351 YVSPTPFVPGNIETR
-366 DQSCTEIFSI
+366 DTSCTEIFNI

-384 LEASQSKRAV
+384 LEATRSKRAV

-414 KLLKRPALEILALT
+414 RLLDRPAKEILALT
-428 MPGFGTTNRTKN
+428 MPGFGTTHRTRN

-461 CLQHFDDIGHDPQKL
+461 CLQHFADIGHDPQKL

-488 TQILMDIANSVG
+488 TQILMDIANSEG

-538 RHIVSWYADK
+538 RHIVSWYADRAVHNP
-548 SVAHLET
+548 S
-555 REDTAHLEACR
+555 
-566 KTALFETGENVAHL
+566 ETGTEL
-580 DSIASAQSSNMA
+580 
-592 SLAEVLRDILDTPV
+592 SLILKDILDTPV

-613 DNNGQIAQKTESILG
+613 DSSGQIAQKTESILG
-628 AYEIHDFFLYH
+628 AYELHDFFLYH
-639 FAKYGATPEKLLFL
+639 FAKYGAAPEKLRYL
-653 AKYAFAG
+653 AKYAFANRHA
-660 KFSDE
+660 DE
-665 EIEKALTVFV
+665 EIDKALTIFI

-708 SDASF
+708 SDASSG
-713 ADWL
+713 DWFKEV

>member
-1 MFGFYRFAAV
+1 MFGFYRFASV
-11 SPILKVAD
+11 SPVLKVAD
-19 TAFNT
+19 TAYNT
-24 EEIIKSAKAAV
+24 EEIIRSAKIAA

-68 RALLKI
+68 RSLLKI
-74 AESFKD
+74 AEALKD

-91 RLFGRLYNCAAF
+91 RIYGRLYNCAAF
-103 VQRGRVVAITPKI
+103 VQRGKVIAVTPKI

-130 SSGRDLLRGACGAS
+130 SSGRDLLCGV
-144 AGNAAGAVTCTI
+144 AGEAGVPLCFI
-156 EGVGEVPITN
+156 EGVGEVPVTN
-166 FFTVKG
+166 FVTVKG
-172 RGTSSAV
+172 G
-179 DGCTSTANCASDN
+179 ASCN
-192 DTCVVNDNGSEV
+192 SGSEV
-204 RIGVELCEDLWTPAP
+204 RVGVELCEDLWTPAP

-239 ALVGKC
+239 ALVGKR

-282 LMVAENGSM
+282 LMIAENGSM
-291 IAESKPF
+291 LAESKPF
-298 SRETEI
+298 SRQTEI
-304 VYADIDVER
+304 VYADVDVER

-319 SEGSFHDFDSRSF
+319 SEGSFQDFDSRAII
-332 YARAATFDG
+332 ARSATLDG

-351 FVSPMPFVPGSPETR
+351 FVSPTPFVPGNIETR
-366 DQSCTEIFSI
+366 DTSCTEIFNI

-384 LEASQSKRAV
+384 LEATRSKRAV

-414 KLLKRPALEILALT
+414 KLLNRSASEILALT

-455 VDIQKA
+455 IDIQKA
-461 CLQHFDDIGHDPQKL
+461 CLQHFADIGHDSQKL

-488 TQILMDIANSVG
+488 TQILMDIANSEG

-538 RHIVSWYADK
+538 RHIVSWYADR
-548 SVAHLET
+548 SA
-555 REDTAHLEACR
+555 
-566 KTALFETGENVAHL
+566 ALA
-580 DSIASAQSSNMA
+580 D
-592 SLAEVLRDILDTPV
+592 VLRDILDTPV

-613 DNNGQIAQKTESILG
+613 DSSGQIAQKTESILG

-639 FAKYGATPEKLLFL
+639 FAKYGATPEKLRYL
-653 AKYAFAG
+653 AKYAF
-660 KFSDE
+660 KDLHTDE
-665 EIEKALTVFV
+665 EIDKALAVFI

-708 SDASF
+708 SDSSF
-713 ADWL
+713 SDWI

>member
-1 MFGFYRFAAV
+1 MFGFYRFASV
-11 SPILKVAD
+11 CPTLKVAD
-19 TAFNT
+19 TAYNT
-24 EEIIKSAKAAV
+24 AEIIRCASEAIDG
-35 SNGAAF
+35 GAAF

-55 DLFHQELLLQNST
+55 DLFHQELLLKKSVES
-68 RALLKI
+68 LSKI
-74 AESFKD
+74 AEAFAD

-91 RLFGRLYNCAAF
+91 RMFGCLYNCAAF
-103 VQRGRVVAITPKI
+103 LQRGKLVAVTPKI

-130 SSGRDLLRGACGAS
+130 SSGRDLLRGGV
-144 AGNAAGAVTCTI
+144 AGAVKCCV
-156 EGVGEVPITN
+156 EGFGDVPVTN
-166 FFTVKG
+166 FFTV
-172 RGTSSAV
+172 RG
-179 DGCTSTANCASDN
+179 G
-192 DTCVVNDNGSEV
+192 DTENSGAEV
-204 RIGVELCEDLWTPAP
+204 RVGVELCEDLWTAVP

-239 ALVGKC
+239 ALVGKR

-260 AAYVYAS
+260 AAYVYSS

-282 LMVAENGSM
+282 LMIAENGSM

-298 SRETEI
+298 SRESEI
-304 VYADIDVER
+304 IYADVDVER

-319 SEGSFHDFDSRSF
+319 SEGSFQDFDSRSF
-332 YARAATFDG
+332 YARAASFAC
-341 LRACDALQYR
+341 LRSIDSLKYR
-351 FVSPMPFVPGSPETR
+351 FVAPMPFVPGNIETR
-366 DQSCTEIFSI
+366 DKSCTEIFNI

-384 LEASQSKRAV
+384 LEASHSARAV

-414 KLLKRPALEILALT
+414 KLLKRPASEILVLT
-428 MPGFGTTNRTKN
+428 MPGFGTTKRTKN
-440 NAVELAKLLGVELRT
+440 NAVTMAELLGVDLRT

-461 CLQHFDDIGHDPQKL
+461 CLQHFADIGHDPKTL
-476 DVTYE
+476 NVTYE

-538 RHIVSWYADK
+538 RHVVGWYADHAE
-548 SVAHLET
+548 SF
-555 REDTAHLEACR
+555 TADK
-566 KTALFETGENVAHL
+566 KTAKE
-580 DSIASAQSSNMA
+580 
-592 SLAEVLRDILDTPV
+592 LADVLRDILDTPV

-613 DNNGQIAQKTESILG
+613 DANGQIAQKTECILG
-628 AYEIHDFFLYH
+628 AYEIHDFYLYH
-639 FAKYGATPEKLLFL
+639 FAKYGAAPQKLLFL

-665 EIEKALTVFV
+665 ELEKALAVFV

-708 SDASF
+708 SDSSF
-713 ADWL
+713 SDWM

>member
-1 MFGFYRFAAV
+1 MFGFYRFACV
-11 SPILKVAD
+11 SPVLKVAD

-24 EEIIKSAKAAV
+24 DEIIRSAKIAV
-35 SNGAAF
+35 SNGAAL

-68 RALLKI
+68 QALLKI
-74 AESFKD
+74 AKALKD
-80 SDAVIAVGLPL
+80 TDAVIAVGLPL
-91 RLFGRLYNCAAF
+91 RIFGRLYNCAAF
-103 VQRGRVVAITPKI
+103 VQRGKVIAVTPKI

-130 SSGRDLLRGACGAS
+130 SSGRDLLRGTLAGNAACNI
-144 AGNAAGAVTCTI
+144 NAAGAVMCAI
-156 EGVGEVPITN
+156 EGMGEVPVTN
-166 FFTVKG
+166 FITVKG
-172 RGTSSAV
+172 
-179 DGCTSTANCASDN
+179 CASCN
-192 DTCVVNDNGSEV
+192 SGSEV
-204 RIGVELCEDLWTPAP
+204 RVGVELCEDLWTPAP

-239 ALVGKC
+239 ALVGKR

-282 LMVAENGSM
+282 LMIAENGSM
-291 IAESKPF
+291 LAESRPF

-304 VYADIDVER
+304 VYADVDVER

-319 SEGSFHDFDSRSF
+319 SEGSFQDFDSRAII
-332 YARAATFDG
+332 ARAATLDG

-351 FVSPMPFVPGSPETR
+351 FVSPTPFVPGNIETR
-366 DQSCTEIFSI
+366 DTSCTEIFNI

-384 LEASQSKRAV
+384 FEATRSKRTV

-414 KLLKRPALEILALT
+414 KLLNRPASGILALT

-461 CLQHFDDIGHDPQKL
+461 CLQHFADIGHDPQKL

-488 TQILMDIANSVG
+488 TQILMDIANSEG

-538 RHIVSWYADK
+538 RHIVSWYADR
-548 SVAHLET
+548 SAHSEV
-555 REDTAHLEACR
+555 
-566 KTALFETGENVAHL
+566 GENGAE
-580 DSIASAQSSNMA
+580 SIPNKNGAA
-592 SLAEVLRDILDTPV
+592 LATVLRDILDTPV

-613 DNNGQIAQKTESILG
+613 DSSGQIAQKTESILG

-639 FAKYGATPEKLLFL
+639 FAKYGATPEKLRYL
-653 AKYAFAG
+653 AKYAFKG
-660 KFSDE
+660 QHSDE
-665 EIEKALTVFV
+665 EIDKALAVFIK
-675 RRFFTQQFKRSCI
+675 RFFTQQFKRSCI

-708 SDASF
+708 SDSSF
-713 ADWL
+713 NDWMN

>member
-1 MFGFYRFAAV
+1 MFGFYRFACV
-11 SPILKVAD
+11 SPVLKVAD
-19 TAFNT
+19 TAYNT
-24 EEIIKSAKAAV
+24 EEIIRSAKIAA

-68 RALLKI
+68 QALLKI
-74 AESFKD
+74 AKALKD
-80 SDAVIAVGLPL
+80 TDAVIAVGLPL
-91 RLFGRLYNCAAF
+91 RIFGRLYNCAAF
-103 VQRGRVVAITPKI
+103 VQRGKVIAVMPKI

-144 AGNAAGAVTCTI
+144 AGSAASIVKCAI
-156 EGVGEVPITN
+156 EGAGEIPVTN
-166 FFTVKG
+166 FFTVK
-172 RGTSSAV
+172 
-179 DGCTSTANCASDN
+179 
-192 DTCVVNDNGSEV
+192 GSEV

-239 ALVGKC
+239 ALVGKR

-282 LMVAENGSM
+282 LMIAENGSM
-291 IAESKPF
+291 LAESKPF

-304 VYADIDVER
+304 VYADVDVER

-319 SEGSFHDFDSRSF
+319 SEGSFQDFDSRAII
-332 YARAATFDG
+332 ARAATLDC
-341 LRACDALQYR
+341 LRGCDTLQYR
-351 FVSPMPFVPGSPETR
+351 YVSPTPFVPGSTETR
-366 DQSCTEIFSI
+366 DVSCTEIFNI

-384 LEASQSKRAV
+384 LEAARSKRAV

-414 KLLKRPALEILALT
+414 KQLNRPAGEILALT
-428 MPGFGTTNRTKN
+428 MPGFGTTNRTRN

-461 CLQHFDDIGHDPQKL
+461 CLQHFADIGHDPQKL

-488 TQILMDIANSVG
+488 TQILMDIANSEG

-538 RHIVSWYADK
+538 RHIVSWYADR
-548 SVAHLET
+548 SA
-555 REDTAHLEACR
+555 
-566 KTALFETGENVAHL
+566 ALA
-580 DSIASAQSSNMA
+580 A
-592 SLAEVLRDILDTPV
+592 VLKDILDTPV

-613 DNNGQIAQKTESILG
+613 DSSGQIAQKTENILG

-639 FAKYGATPEKLLFL
+639 FAKYGATPEKLRYL
-653 AKYAFAG
+653 AKYAFKG
-660 KFSDE
+660 LHTDE
-665 EIEKALTVFV
+665 EIDKALAVFI

-708 SDASF
+708 SDAS
-713 ADWL
+713 ASDWL

>member
-1 MFGFYRFAAV
+1 MFGFYRFASVA
-11 SPILKVAD
+11 PTLKVAD
-19 TAFNT
+19 TANNT
-24 EEIIKSAKAAV
+24 AEIIRCATEAV
-35 SNGAAF
+35 KNEAAF

-55 DLFHQELLLQNST
+55 DLFHQELLLKKSVESL
-68 RALLKI
+68 RKI
-74 AESFKD
+74 ADAFAD

-91 RLFGRLYNCAAF
+91 RMFGCLYNCAAF
-103 VQRGRVVAITPKI
+103 VQRGNLVAVTPKI

-130 SSGRDLLRGACGAS
+130 SSGRDLLRGALNGA
-144 AGNAAGAVTCTI
+144 APVCPVDGFGD
-156 EGVGEVPITN
+156 VPVTN

-172 RGTSSAV
+172 
-179 DGCTSTANCASDN
+179 
-192 DTCVVNDNGSEV
+192 NGSEIRV
-204 RIGVELCEDLWTPAP
+204 GVELCEDLWTAVP
-219 PSGELALAGANVIV
+219 PSGELALAGANVIL

-239 ALVGKC
+239 ALVGKY

-282 LMVAENGSM
+282 LMIAENGSM
-291 IAESKPF
+291 IAENKQF
-298 SRETEI
+298 NRESEI
-304 VYADIDVER
+304 IYADVDVER

-319 SEGSFHDFDSRSF
+319 SEGSFQDFDSRSF
-332 YARAATFDG
+332 YARAASFEN
-341 LRACDALQYR
+341 LRSIDSLKYR
-351 FVSPMPFVPGSPETR
+351 YVCPTPFVPGNIETR
-366 DQSCTEIFSI
+366 DKSCTEIFSI

-384 LEASQSKRAV
+384 LEASHSARAV

-414 KLLKRPALEILALT
+414 KLLKRPSNEILSLT
-428 MPGFGTTNRTKN
+428 MPGFGTTKRTKN
-440 NAVELAKLLGVELRT
+440 NAVTLAELLGVELRT

-461 CLQHFDDIGHDPQKL
+461 CLQHFADIGHDPKTL
-476 DVTYE
+476 NVTYE

-488 TQILMDIANSVG
+488 TQILMDIANSEG

-538 RHIVSWYADK
+538 RHIVDWYADN
-548 SVAHLET
+548 S
-555 REDTAHLEACR
+555 
-566 KTALFETGENVAHL
+566 G
-580 DSIASAQSSNMA
+580 
-592 SLAEVLRDILDTPV
+592 AELKAVLKDILDTPV

-613 DNNGQIAQKTESILG
+613 DANGQIAQKTESILG
-628 AYEIHDFFLYH
+628 AYEIHDFYLYH
-639 FAKYGATPEKLLFL
+639 FAKYGAAPEKLLFL

-660 KFSDE
+660 KYSDE
-665 EIEKALTVFV
+665 ELKKALTVFV

-708 SDASF
+708 SDSSF
-713 ADWL
+713 SDWL

>member
-1 MFGFYRFAAV
+1 MFGFYRFASV
-11 SPILKVAD
+11 CPTLKVAD
-19 TAFNT
+19 TAYNT
-24 EEIIKSAKAAV
+24 AEIIRCATEAIDG
-35 SNGAAF
+35 GAAF

-55 DLFHQELLLQNST
+55 DLFHQELLLKKSVES
-68 RALLKI
+68 LSKI
-74 AESFKD
+74 AEAFAD

-91 RLFGRLYNCAAF
+91 RMFGCLYNCAAF
-103 VQRGRVVAITPKI
+103 LQKGKLVAVTPKI

-130 SSGRDLLRGACGAS
+130 SSGRDLLRERTLCP
-144 AGNAAGAVTCTI
+144 V
-156 EGVGEVPITN
+156 EGFGDVPVTN
-166 FFTVKG
+166 FFTIAGKS
-172 RGTSSAV
+172 GT
-179 DGCTSTANCASDN
+179 
-192 DTCVVNDNGSEV
+192 EV
-204 RIGVELCEDLWTPAP
+204 RVGVELCEDLWTAVP

-239 ALVGKC
+239 ALVGKR

-260 AAYVYAS
+260 AAYVYSS

-282 LMVAENGSM
+282 LMIAENGSM

-298 SRETEI
+298 SRESEI
-304 VYADIDVER
+304 IYADVDVER

-319 SEGSFHDFDSRSF
+319 SEGSFQDFDSRSF
-332 YARAATFDG
+332 YARAASFDG
-341 LRACDALQYR
+341 LRSIGSLKYR
-351 FVSPMPFVPGSPETR
+351 FVAPMPFVPGNIETR
-366 DQSCTEIFSI
+366 DKSCTEIFNI

-384 LEASQSKRAV
+384 LEASHSKRAV

-414 KLLKRPALEILALT
+414 KLLKRPASEILVLT
-428 MPGFGTTNRTKN
+428 MPGFGTTKRTKN
-440 NAVELAKLLGVELRT
+440 NAVTMAELLGVELRT

-461 CLQHFDDIGHDPQKL
+461 CLQHFADIGHDPKTL
-476 DVTYE
+476 NVTYE

-538 RHIVSWYADK
+538 RHVVGWYADH
-548 SVAHLET
+548 AEGF
-555 REDTAHLEACR
+555 TADK
-566 KTALFETGENVAHL
+566 KTAKE
-580 DSIASAQSSNMA
+580 
-592 SLAEVLRDILDTPV
+592 LADVLRDILDTPV

-613 DNNGQIAQKTESILG
+613 DANGQIAQKTESILG
-628 AYEIHDFFLYH
+628 AYEIHDFYLYH
-639 FAKYGATPEKLLFL
+639 FAKYGAEPKKLLFL

-665 EIEKALTVFV
+665 ELEKALAVFV

-708 SDASF
+708 SDSSF
-713 ADWL
+713 SDWM

>member
-1 MFGFYRFAAV
+1 MFGFYRFASV
-11 SPILKVAD
+11 CPTLKVAD
-19 TAFNT
+19 TAYNT
-24 EEIIKSAKAAV
+24 AEIIRCAREAIDG
-35 SNGAAF
+35 GAAF

-55 DLFHQELLLQNST
+55 DLFHQELLLKKS
-68 RALLKI
+68 LESLSEI
-74 AESFKD
+74 AKAFAD
-80 SDAVIAVGLPL
+80 SDTVIAVGLPL
-91 RLFGRLYNCAAF
+91 RMFGCLYNCAAF
-103 VQRGRVVAITPKI
+103 VQKGKLVAVTPKI

-130 SSGRDLLRGACGAS
+130 SSGRDLLRGGV
-144 AGNAAGAVTCTI
+144 AGVAPICCV
-156 EGVGEVPITN
+156 EGFGDVPVTN

-172 RGTSSAV
+172 E
-179 DGCTSTANCASDN
+179 
-192 DTCVVNDNGSEV
+192 GSEV
-204 RIGVELCEDLWTPAP
+204 RVGVELCEDLWTPVP

-239 ALVGKC
+239 ALVGKG

-282 LMVAENGSM
+282 LMIAENGTMLS
-291 IAESKPF
+291 ETKNY
-298 SRETEI
+298 SRESEI
-304 VYADIDVER
+304 IYADVDVER

-319 SEGSFHDFDSRSF
+319 SEGSFQDFDSREF
-332 YARAATFDG
+332 YARAASFDG
-341 LRACDALQYR
+341 LRSMESLKYR
-351 FVSPMPFVPGSPETR
+351 FVAPTPFVPGNAETR
-366 DQSCTEIFSI
+366 DQNCKEIFNI

-384 LEASQSKRAV
+384 IEASHTKRAV
-394 IGLSGGL
+394 VGLSGGL
-401 DSTLALLVVAETF
+401 DSTLALLVISETF
-414 KLLKRPALEILALT
+414 KLLKRPASEILVLT
-428 MPGFGTTNRTKN
+428 MPGFGTTKRTKN
-440 NAVELAKLLGVELRT
+440 NAVSMAELLGVELRT

-461 CLQHFDDIGHDPQKL
+461 CMQHFADIGHDPNTL
-476 DVTYE
+476 NVTYE

-488 TQILMDIANSVG
+488 TQILMDIANKEG
-500 GIVIGTGDL
+500 GIVVGTGDL

-538 RHIVSWYADK
+538 RHVVGWYADR
-548 SVAHLET
+548 ARNFIADE
-555 REDTAHLEACR
+555 
-566 KTALFETGENVAHL
+566 KTADEL
-580 DSIASAQSSNMA
+580 
-592 SLAEVLRDILDTPV
+592 SLVLRDILDTPV

-613 DNNGQIAQKTESILG
+613 DANGQIAQKTESILG
-628 AYEIHDFFLYH
+628 AYEIHDFYLYH
-639 FAKYGATPEKLLFL
+639 FAKYGATPQKMLFL

-665 EIEKALTVFV
+665 ELEKALQVFV

-708 SDASF
+708 SDASNT
-713 ADWL
+713 DWL

>member
-1 MFGFYRFAAV
+1 MFGFYRFACV
-11 SPILKVAD
+11 SPVLKVAD
-19 TAFNT
+19 TAYNT
-24 EEIIKSAKAAV
+24 EEIIRSAKIAA

-68 RALLKI
+68 RSLLKI
-74 AESFKD
+74 AEALKD
-80 SDAVIAVGLPL
+80 CDAVIAVGLPL
-91 RLFGRLYNCAAF
+91 RIFGRLYNCAAF
-103 VQRGRVVAITPKI
+103 VQRGKVIAVTPKI

-130 SSGRDLLRGACGAS
+130 SSGRDLLCGVADEAGVPLCCFIEDAGEVPVTNFITVKCGAS
-144 AGNAAGAVTCTI
+144 CN
-156 EGVGEVPITN
+156 
-166 FFTVKG
+166 
-172 RGTSSAV
+172 S
-179 DGCTSTANCASDN
+179 
-192 DTCVVNDNGSEV
+192 GSEV

-239 ALVGKC
+239 ALVGKR

-282 LMVAENGSM
+282 LMIAENGSM
-291 IAESKPF
+291 LAESKPF

-304 VYADIDVER
+304 VYADVDIER

-319 SEGSFHDFDSRSF
+319 SEGSFQDFDSRAII
-332 YARAATFDG
+332 ARAATLDG
-341 LRACDALQYR
+341 LRACDSLQYR
-351 FVSPMPFVPGSPETR
+351 FVSPTPFVPGNIETR
-366 DQSCTEIFSI
+366 DTSCTEIFNI

-384 LEASQSKRAV
+384 LEATRSKRAV

-414 KLLKRPALEILALT
+414 KLLKRPASEILALT

-440 NAVELAKLLGVELRT
+440 NAVELAKLLGVELCT

-461 CLQHFDDIGHDPQKL
+461 CLQHFADIGHDSQKL

-488 TQILMDIANSVG
+488 TQILMDIANSEG

-538 RHIVSWYADK
+538 RHIVSWYADR
-548 SVAHLET
+548 S
-555 REDTAHLEACR
+555 AHLEAGE
-566 KTALFETGENVAHL
+566 KGAALA
-580 DSIASAQSSNMA
+580 A
-592 SLAEVLRDILDTPV
+592 VLKDILDTPV

-613 DNNGQIAQKTESILG
+613 DSSGQIAQKTESILG

-639 FAKYGATPEKLLFL
+639 FAKYGATPEKLRYL
-653 AKYAFAG
+653 AKYAF
-660 KFSDE
+660 KDLHTDE
-665 EIEKALTVFV
+665 EIDKALAVFI

-708 SDASF
+708 SDSSF
-713 ADWL
+713 NDWAL

>member
-24 EEIIKSAKAAV
+24 EEIIKSANIAV

-74 AESFKD
+74 AQAFAD
-80 SDAVIAVGLPL
+80 NDAVIAVGLPL
-91 RLFGRLYNCAAF
+91 RMLGRLYNCAAF

-130 SSGRDLLRGACGAS
+130 SSGRDLLRGAWGAS
-144 AGNAAGAVTCTI
+144 AGNVAGAVMCTI
-156 EGVGEVPITN
+156 EGVGEVPVTS

-179 DGCTSTANCASDN
+179 EGCAGDNCAGAANCSGD
-192 DTCVVNDNGSEV
+192 GSEV

-219 PSGELALAGANVIV
+219 PSSELALAGANVIV

-239 ALVGKC
+239 ALVGKR

-304 VYADIDVER
+304 VYADVDVER

-319 SEGSFHDFDSRSF
+319 SEGSFQDFDSRSF

-351 FVSPMPFVPGSPETR
+351 FVSPTPFVPGSLETR
-366 DQSCTEIFSI
+366 DQSCTEIFNI

-384 LEASQSKRAV
+384 LEASHSKRAV

-414 KLLKRPALEILALT
+414 KLLKRPASEILALT
-428 MPGFGTTNRTKN
+428 MPGFGTTKRTKN

-538 RHIVSWYADK
+538 RHIVSWYADRANVFIESK
-548 SVAHLET
+548 TAATSSENAAVSTAAGNAANSFAAETAAHL
-555 REDTAHLEACR
+555 AA
-566 KTALFETGENVAHL
+566 
-580 DSIASAQSSNMA
+580 
-592 SLAEVLRDILDTPV
+592 VLRDILDTPV

-639 FAKYGATPEKLLFL
+639 FAKYGATPQKLLFL

-665 EIEKALTVFV
+665 EIEKALAVFV

-713 ADWL
+713 ADWIQ

>member
-1 MFGFYRFAAV
+1 MFGFYRFACV
-11 SPILKVAD
+11 SPVLKVPD
-19 TAFNT
+19 TAYNT
-24 EEIIKSAKAAV
+24 EEIIRSAKIAA

-68 RALLKI
+68 QALLKI
-74 AESFKD
+74 AKALKD
-80 SDAVIAVGLPL
+80 TDAVIAVGLPL
-91 RLFGRLYNCAAF
+91 RIFGRLYNCAAF
-103 VQRGRVVAITPKI
+103 VQRGKVIAVTPKI

-130 SSGRDLLRGACGAS
+130 SSGRNLLRGD
-144 AGNAAGAVTCTI
+144 AGNGCAPLRCLI
-156 EGVGEVPITN
+156 EGAGEVPITN
-166 FFTVKG
+166 YITVKG
-172 RGTSSAV
+172 G
-179 DGCTSTANCASDN
+179 ASCN
-192 DTCVVNDNGSEV
+192 SGSEV

-239 ALVGKC
+239 ALVGKR

-282 LMVAENGSM
+282 LMIAENGSM
-291 IAESKPF
+291 LAESKPF

-304 VYADIDVER
+304 VYADVDVER

-319 SEGSFHDFDSRSF
+319 SEGSFQDFDSRAII
-332 YARAATFDG
+332 ARAATLEC
-341 LRACDALQYR
+341 LRDCDTLQYR
-351 FVSPMPFVPGSPETR
+351 FVSPTPFVPGSTETR
-366 DQSCTEIFSI
+366 DASCTEIFNI

-384 LEASQSKRAV
+384 LEATCSKRAV

-414 KLLKRPALEILALT
+414 KLLNRPAKEILALT
-428 MPGFGTTNRTKN
+428 MPGFGTTNRTRN

-461 CLQHFDDIGHDPQKL
+461 CLQHFADIGHDPQKL
-476 DVTYE
+476 NVTYE

-488 TQILMDIANSVG
+488 TQILMDIANSEG

-538 RHIVSWYADK
+538 RHIVSWYADRA
-548 SVAHLET
+548 VRNPNQAAAHLAPSEPG
-555 REDTAHLEACR
+555 A
-566 KTALFETGENVAHL
+566 ALA
-580 DSIASAQSSNMA
+580 A
-592 SLAEVLRDILDTPV
+592 VLRDILDTPV

-613 DNNGQIAQKTESILG
+613 DSSGQIAQKTESILG

-639 FAKYGATPEKLLFL
+639 FAKYGSTPEKLRYL
-653 AKYAFAG
+653 AKYAFNG
-660 KFSDE
+660 QHTDE
-665 EIEKALTVFV
+665 EIDKALAVFI

-708 SDASF
+708 SDASYS
-713 ADWL
+713 DWA